1 MGYPEPEQR
10 PVNFNDDDSAGPP
23 AYDSSNRNPHR
34 TPAPSTMYSM
44 PGISRPVSGITAE
57 DPFSQVDE
65 YGQTRA
71 ESVAKQYRRESTGQ
85 GYRREDSFNDVDFD
99 ERSQPSPITPG
110 YGKPQGGPYDSNKSS
125 IYPYGASTDA
135 ITYIDENFNT
145 YSSRNRKP
153 EGGLPVGGHPVSPD
167 TPGSQQRFQ
176 DMEYAEP
183 YHPADTPSVSS
194 GTKKSAFARFF
205 TGDDAKYPLEQQIEA
220 KRRGSLIRQKRP
232 FVCWLLTAVMT
243 GLMVYEL
250 VFNSKQQGTPFSMK
264 PFVNPLLGPSQAA
277 LIEIGARYAPCMK
290 LIEEVP
296 PTLQMGYVLPFF
308 IEFDLGIGPSN
319 TANPPTELC
328 TIEQLCAHGGFKGGE
343 PNQWW
348 RFISPIFLHAGL
360 VHLLVNMFVQ
370 STIAAHTVEIDPNL
384 TESFLIGKVEREV
397 GSLGFILIYF
407 AAGIF
412 GNVLGGNFALVGLPS
427 VGASGALFGTIGT
440 MWVDLFAHW
449 RFEHRPKTK
458 LAMLT
463 VELALGIG
471 LGFLPGTDNFA
482 HLGGMCLG
490 LLSSVAV
497 YPMITETKTRATV
510 VLAFRAMAIALAVV
524 LYVVL
529 IRNFYTG
536 NPSKGN
542 GYHDDDDIITSIDAS
557 SYAKCGLGLLSNIF
571 L

>member
-23 AYDSSNRNPHR
+23 AYDSSNRNPHK
-34 TPAPSTMYSM
+34 TPAPSTMYSL

-57 DPFSQVDE
+57 DPFSQRDE

-110 YGKPQGGPYDSNKSS
+110 YSKSQAGQYDSNKSS
-125 IYPYGASTDA
+125 VYPYGASTDA

-153 EGGLPVGGHPVSPD
+153 DGGVPISPQTPGS

-183 YHPADTPSVSS
+183 YPDATPTVSS
-194 GTKKSAFARFF
+194 GTKKSAFTRFF
-205 TGDDAKYPLEQQIEA
+205 TGDDAKYPLDQQIEA
-220 KRRGSLIRQKRP
+220 KRRGSLIRQRRP
-232 FVCWLLTAVMT
+232 YVCWLLTAVMT
-243 GLMVYEL
+243 GLMIYEL

-290 LIEEVP
+290 HIDEVP
-296 PTLQMGYVLPFF
+296 PTLQMGC
-308 IEFDLGIGPSN
+308 PSN

-328 TIEQLCAHGGFKGGE
+328 TIEQLCAHGGFKGGD

-370 STIAAHTVEIDPNL
+370 STIAAH
-384 TESFLIGKVEREV
+384 VEREV
-397 GSLGFILIYF
+397 GSLGFVLVYF

-458 LAMLT
+458 LALLT

-490 LLSSVAV
+490 LLTSVAV

-510 VLAFRAMAIALAVV
+510 VLVFRATAIALAIV
-524 LYVVL
+524 L
-529 IRNFYTG
+529 
-536 NPSKGN
+536 
-542 GYHDDDDIITSIDAS
+542 
-557 SYAKCGLGLLSNIF
+557 
-571 L
+571 